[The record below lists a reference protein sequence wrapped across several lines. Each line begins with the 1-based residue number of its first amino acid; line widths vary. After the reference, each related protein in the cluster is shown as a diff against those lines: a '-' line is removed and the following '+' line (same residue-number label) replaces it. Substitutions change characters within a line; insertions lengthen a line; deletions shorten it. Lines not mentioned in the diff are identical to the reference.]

1 MAVATVLA
9 PILVR
14 ADNGMDMSMDGAM
27 NLSTSA
33 MRAYLHFSPGDTLW
47 FMGWVPLTA
56 GATFGACIGLF
67 VLALVDRWLAAIRAT
82 AERSWRQRCV
92 PHALGIHSAK
102 SIYVFVV
109 RRRS

>member
-92 PHALGIHSAK
+92 PHALGIHFAK
-102 SIYVFVV
+102 SI
-109 RRRS
+109 SMSS